1 MLAIKETAPMQ
12 QTATP
17 TIIIT
22 EEYAVEIEKVARGYI
37 AEVKDEF
44 SPFNGVY
51 ALGSTASCALAALKA
66 KINERR

>member
-1 MLAIKETAPMQ
+1 MQ
-12 QTATP
+12 QTATQSQ
-17 TIIIT
+17 IIIT
-22 EEYAVEIEKVARGYI
+22 EDYAVEIEKVARGYI
-37 AEVKDEF
+37 AEVKDAH